1 MNKLEEIAKNG
12 GTIDASTLVESL
24 KELKRELKVQIVDQ
38 GKSLRYDIS
47 TGIETNQKAQR
58 TDFERL
64 RVDMIEQLHDEQ
76 EVTNQKIVA

>member
-64 RVDMIEQLHDEQ
+64 RVDMIEQLHDDQ

>member
-24 KELKRELKVQIVDQ
+24 KELKRESKVQIVDQ